1 MISAVVARPVVA
13 VGKPLY
19 IGHDPSMA
27 SPRVVQATVVAVGG
41 PHSPSK
47 SFDLQRPSTT
57 SIGAVASI
65 GARAPLPGANALTV
79 STALGGI
86 YVDTHR
92 SGPGKGLE
100 NL

>member
-1 MISAVVARPVVA
+1 MISVVVARPVVA
-13 VGKPLY
+13 VDNPAY
-19 IGHDPSMA
+19 IVHNPSMA
-27 SPRVVQATVVAVGG
+27 SPRVVQATVAAVGG

-47 SFDLQRPSTT
+47 SFDLRRPSTT

-65 GARAPLPGANALTV
+65 GARAPLPGPNAFTV

-92 SGPGKGLE
+92 
-100 NL
+100 